1 MYLKFAFLVLAT
13 SLFSVVS
20 AMPFQNDPTD
30 LLLEISLLKD
40 SNPQAGNYYNYVATH
55 RRPEGPRRNRRP
67 EHPRPSIQNSPLR
80 IEFRQTNAK
89 LPILPPNPAYS
100 TREIVETYVHAA
112 KVQAG
117 RVPAGAI
124 WDRQTRLN
132 TEYPPYSG
140 EGIVDDLRF
149 DSDSDD
155 SQ

>member
-20 AMPFQNDPTD
+20 AMPFQ
-30 LLLEISLLKD
+30 D

-100 TREIVETYVHAA
+100 TREIVETYV
-112 KVQAG
+112 
-117 RVPAGAI
+117 
-124 WDRQTRLN
+124 
-132 TEYPPYSG
+132 
-140 EGIVDDLRF
+140 
-149 DSDSDD
+149 
-155 SQ
+155 